1 MPPRY
6 RYFPSMRRIDIEE
19 RRARL
24 AVRHHLATATRAAGA
39 AAAAG
44 GVVALHGTDAASVY
58 LSAVARM
65 RAPTL
70 EGIEAALY
78 ADRSLVRILGMR
90 RTIFVLPVELAPVV
104 QAACT
109 DAIAAKERR
118 KLVAALTE
126 AGVDIGTHADMAG
139 WLADLG
145 DSAVHALCARGQALS
160 VELSADEPRLRKQF
174 VVAQGKTYEATVSVA
189 GRLLPILAAEGRIVR
204 GRPRGS
210 WLSTQYRW
218 APAEA
223 WLPSGASGTSG
234 ALATWDAAS
243 AQAELVRRWLGR
255 FGPGTLADLK
265 WWTGLTVGEV
275 KRALTAVRPVE
286 VDLGGTQGFVLAEDA
301 GPVAAPEPWVALLP
315 ALDPTPMGWTERD
328 WYLGAHRAPLFDRS
342 GNIGPTVWCDGR
354 IVGGWAQRKDGEIAV
369 RMLEDIGDRAK
380 EVTAAAESLAGR
392 LGPSRFVPKFRTPLE
407 RELAE

>member
-1 MPPRY
+1 
-6 RYFPSMRRIDIEE
+6 MRRIGIEE

-24 AVRHHLATATRAAGA
+24 AVRHHLATRAQSAAKA
-39 AAAAG
+39 AA

-58 LSAVARM
+58 LSAAARM
-65 RAPTL
+65 HAPTL
-70 EGIEAALY
+70 EAIDAALY
-78 ADRSLVRILGMR
+78 EDRALVRILGMR
-90 RTIFVLPVELAPVV
+90 RTIFVPPVELAPVV

-118 KLVAALTE
+118 KFVAVLTE
-126 AGVDIGTHADMAG
+126 AGIDIGPHPDVAG
-139 WLADLG
+139 WLADVG
-145 DSAVHALCARGQALS
+145 ESAMRALRARGEALS
-160 VELSADEPRLRKQF
+160 VELSAEEPRLRKQL
-174 VVAQGKTYEATVSVA
+174 VMAPGKSYETMISVA

-210 WLSTQYRW
+210 WLSTQYHW

-223 WLPSGASGTSG
+223 WLPAGAGT
-234 ALATWDAAS
+234 TWAAAS
-243 AQAELVRRWLGR
+243 AQAELVRRWLAR

-286 VDLGGTQGFVLAEDA
+286 VDLGGPTGFVLAEDA
-301 GPVAAPEPWVALLP
+301 DPVTAPEPWVALLP

-328 WYLGAHRAPLFDRS
+328 WYLGEHRAALFDRS
-342 GNIGPTVWCDGR
+342 GNVGPTVWCDGR

-369 RMLEDIGDRAK
+369 RLLEDIGDRAK
-380 EVTAAAESLAGR
+380 EVTAAAERLADW

-407 RELAE
+407 RELTA

>member
-1 MPPRY
+1 
-6 RYFPSMRRIDIEE
+6 MRRIGIEE

-24 AVRHHLATATRAAGA
+24 AVRHHLATRAQSAAKA
-39 AAAAG
+39 AA

-58 LSAVARM
+58 LSAAARM
-65 RAPTL
+65 HAPTL
-70 EGIEAALY
+70 EAIDAALY
-78 ADRSLVRILGMR
+78 EDRSLVRILGMR
-90 RTIFVLPVELAPVV
+90 RTIFVPPVELAPVV

-118 KLVAALTE
+118 KFVAVLTE
-126 AGVDIGTHADMAG
+126 AGIDIGPHPDVAG
-139 WLADLG
+139 WLADVG
-145 DSAVHALCARGQALS
+145 ESAMRALRARGEALS
-160 VELSADEPRLRKQF
+160 VELSAEEPRLRKQL
-174 VVAQGKTYEATVSVA
+174 VMAPGKPYETMISVA

-210 WLSTQYRW
+210 WLSTQYHW

-223 WLPSGASGTSG
+223 WLPAGAGT
-234 ALATWDAAS
+234 TWAAAS
-243 AQAELVRRWLGR
+243 AQAELVRRWLAR

-286 VDLGGTQGFVLAEDA
+286 VDLGGPTGFVLAEDA
-301 GPVAAPEPWVALLP
+301 DPVTAPEPWVALLP

-328 WYLGAHRAPLFDRS
+328 WYLGEHRAALFDRS
-342 GNIGPTVWCDGR
+342 GNVGPTVWCDGR

-369 RMLEDIGDRAK
+369 RLLEDIGDRAK
-380 EVTAAAESLAGR
+380 EVTAAAERLADW

-407 RELAE
+407 RELTA

>member
-1 MPPRY
+1 
-6 RYFPSMRRIDIEE
+6 MRRIGIEE

-24 AVRHHLATATRAAGA
+24 AVRHHLATRAQSAAKA
-39 AAAAG
+39 AA

-58 LSAVARM
+58 LSAAARM
-65 RAPTL
+65 HAPTL
-70 EGIEAALY
+70 EAIDAALY
-78 ADRSLVRILGMR
+78 EDRALVRILGMR
-90 RTIFVLPVELAPVV
+90 RTIFVPPVELAPVV

-118 KLVAALTE
+118 KFVAVLTE
-126 AGVDIGTHADMAG
+126 AGIDIGPHPDVAG
-139 WLADLG
+139 WLADVG
-145 DSAVHALCARGQALS
+145 ESAMRALRARGEALS
-160 VELSADEPRLRKQF
+160 VELSAEEPRLRKQL
-174 VVAQGKTYEATVSVA
+174 VMAPGKPYETMISVA

-210 WLSTQYRW
+210 WRSTQYHW

-223 WLPSGASGTSG
+223 WLPAGAGT
-234 ALATWDAAS
+234 TWAAAS
-243 AQAELVRRWLGR
+243 AQAELVRRWLAR

-286 VDLGGTQGFVLAEDA
+286 VDLGGPTGFVLAEDA
-301 GPVAAPEPWVALLP
+301 DPVTAPEPWVALLP

-328 WYLGAHRAPLFDRS
+328 WYLGEHRAALFDRS
-342 GNIGPTVWCDGR
+342 GNVGPTVWCDGR

-369 RMLEDIGDRAK
+369 RLLEDIGDRAK
-380 EVTAAAESLAGR
+380 EVTAAAERLADW

-407 RELAE
+407 RELTA